1 MNEPEAVFSALAEI
15 YLFAGSPRIPIYSAQ
30 GTKKG
35 GCPMVAFTAKNIR
48 LELKKRGMTAD
59 FEFIARSDTE
69 LDEYIDSIDM
79 LLIGPHLRYML
90 QGMTEYCKPYHI
102 PVYVIDQNAYGALD
116 GGAIIDFVIQKFKEK
131 ENCI

>member
-1 MNEPEAVFSALAEI
+1 MKKILIVCG
-15 YLFAGSPRIPIYSAQ
+15 AGASS
-30 GTKKG
+30 GF
-35 GCPMVAFTAKNIR
+35 MAKNIR

-131 ENCI
+131 

>member
-1 MNEPEAVFSALAEI
+1 MKKILIVCG
-15 YLFAGSPRIPIYSAQ
+15 AGASS
-30 GTKKG
+30 GF
-35 GCPMVAFTAKNIR
+35 MAKNIR

-69 LDEYIDSIDM
+69 LDEYIDSIDI

>member
-1 MNEPEAVFSALAEI
+1 MKKILIVCG
-15 YLFAGSPRIPIYSAQ
+15 AGASS
-30 GTKKG
+30 GF
-35 GCPMVAFTAKNIR
+35 MAKNIR

-69 LDEYIDSIDM
+69 LDEYIDSI
-79 LLIGPHLRYML
+79 YML